1 MDLHLDEKLGE
12 GYSSNSQ
19 KARVITESWT
29 ESNLFCPVCGEP
41 HLKHCKVSSPVADF
55 YCEHCHSEY
64 EQKSQGEKKRGGL
77 PNTLEGGAY
86 TAMEA
91 RLRSDKNP
99 NLLVLTYADGIVK
112 NLVVIPKHFFSMSVV
127 EKRKPL
133 SPTARRAGW
142 VGSHILLKDIPESGI
157 IYIVRNGIEEDPKEV
172 HAKYLK
178 TLPLKTTSLTSR
190 GWLLDVLKCVEGIPT
205 KDFTLV
211 DVYACISDLAK
222 KHPGNCHI
230 NDKIRQQLQVLRDK
244 GFIVFVGR
252 GKYRKIV

>member
-12 GYSSNSQ
+12 GYSSHSQ

-55 YCEHCHSEY
+55 YCERCHSEF
-64 EQKSQGEKKRGGL
+64 EQKSQKSNRGAL
-77 PNTLEGGAY
+77 PKTLEGGAY

-91 RLRSDKNP
+91 RLKSDNNP
-99 NLLVLTYADGIVK
+99 DLLVLTYADGMVR
-112 NLVVIPKHFFSMSVV
+112 NLVVVPKHFFSMSVV

-157 IYIVRNGIEEDPKEV
+157 IYIVKDGVEEDPKEV
-172 HAKYLK
+172 LAKYLK
-178 TLPLKTTSLTSR
+178 TLPLKTGSLTSR
-190 GWLLDVLKCVEGIPT
+190 GWLLDVLKCVERIPT
-205 KDFTLV
+205 KDFTLA
-211 DVYACISDLAK
+211 DVYTFIPDLET
-222 KHPGNCHI
+222 KHPGNRHI
-230 NDKIRQQLQVLRDK
+230 NDKIRQQLQTLRDK
-244 GFIVFVGR
+244 GFISFVGR
-252 GKYRKIV
+252 GNYRKII